1 MLKLHPDMS
10 TVAFSRDG
18 RFVVTGRRHHASAV
32 VMNAKTGAWLF
43 ELLGHTGQVVA
54 VAISSDSRF
63 AVTGSADGTARVWDL
78 ETGDTLRVLEG
89 RGSPV
94 RIVEIS
100 DDCKTIA
107 TGASGG
113 DIRVWPLVGESEPT
127 VLGGHDETPLAI
139 ALSADGSKI
148 ITATCNNGTRLWD
161 SRTGERL
168 HSLDEIRCTSA
179 LAAFSKDGKF
189 AFTSRQFAFMRV
201 WNVRTG
207 HCVRYLAGWSERTI
221 KLLVGRD
228 GRTILSIS
236 ASGEVCVLDWRTNEL
251 QSLECDSEVSVSEAT
266 LLEGDNTLLVVG
278 RNTAVIKTDVT
289 PKWKLQVWSVL
300 STAKWDPEMVRELS
314 HFF

>member
-1 MLKLHPDMS
+1 MS

-18 RFVVTGRRHHASAV
+18 RFVVTGRRHHASGV

-43 ELLGHTGQVVA
+43 ELIGHTGQVVA

-78 ETGDTLRVLEG
+78 ETGNTLRVLEG
-89 RGSPV
+89 RGSPM
-94 RIVEIS
+94 RIVKIS
-100 DDCKTIA
+100 DDCKTVA

-113 DIRVWPLVGESEPT
+113 DIRVWPLVGASEPT
-127 VLGGHDETPLAI
+127 VLGGHGETPLAI

-148 ITATCNNGTRLWD
+148 ITATCDNGARLWD

-168 HSLDEIRCTSA
+168 HSLNDTRCTSA
-179 LAAFSKDGKF
+179 VAAFSKDGKF
-189 AFTSRQFAFMRV
+189 AFTRRQFGFMRV

-207 HCVRYLAGWSERTI
+207 LCVRCLAAWSELMI
-221 KLLVGRD
+221 KLLVGQD
-228 GRTILSIS
+228 GRTILSVS
-236 ASGEVCVLDWRTNEL
+236 ASGEVCVLDWRTGEL
-251 QSLECDSEVSVSEAT
+251 QSLECDSEVSVLEAT

-278 RNTAVIKTDVT
+278 RNSAVLKTDVT
-289 PKWKLQVWSVL
+289 AKWKLEVWALL
-300 STAKWDPEMVRELS
+300 STLGWDGEMARELS